1 MRNNGL
7 FRALKNNQAASL
19 FSRICVL
26 LAVCIVAVFLAS
38 CGLSK
43 NVVEVSEAQ
52 SVATSEAQS
61 VAASHIYG
69 SSFDKLPAVYFRYIP
84 AEGIS
89 ADSKIKFSEN
99 SPAKG
104 LRVLNYHF
112 ESVYGA
118 PQDISIIEI
127 DPRKY
132 RFKVVDHKGL
142 KRTSA
147 VAEEAGAVAAMNG
160 TFYDMKKGGSVCYLQ
175 IDGQVADTTK
185 GNDMRLRA
193 NGAVV
198 IRNGKLSVESWSPEK
213 EILYKECFLKDFN
226 RFNYA
231 DQTRHSKSEHTIH
244 SKYGNTIKRSQNKNV
259 SVMATMPLLIKDGY
273 AVELIYYK
281 GFSDKRHPRSVV
293 FEKDGKICLM
303 VIDGRS
309 KGNASGMTLDEVQR
323 YLQSMDNGKGCQNAV
338 NLDGGGSSTLWI
350 KPSSQY
356 TNTQATTAQTP
367 SAQSQSAQTPSSQ
380 TPSAQTQSGVV
391 NHPSDN
397 GKFDH
402 KGERRVANSI
412 IVVAK

>member
-19 FSRICVL
+19 CSRICVL
-26 LAVCIVAVFLAS
+26 LAACAIAVILPS
-38 CGLSK
+38 CGVA
-43 NVVEVSEAQ
+43 NRAVESSEG
-52 SVATSEAQS
+52 QS

-104 LRVLNYHF
+104 LRVINYHF

-175 IDGQVADTTK
+175 IDDQVADTTK
-185 GNDMRLRA
+185 GSDMRLRA

-198 IRNGKLSVESWSPEK
+198 IRKGNLSVEPWSPGKEK
-213 EILYKECFLKDFN
+213 EFRSNLK
-226 RFNYA
+226 
-231 DQTRHSKSEHTIH
+231 
-244 SKYGNTIKRSQNKNV
+244 NKT

-323 YLQSMDNGKGCQNAV
+323 YLQSIDNGKGCQNAV

-350 KPSSQY
+350 KPNSQH
-356 TNTQATTAQTP
+356 TNSQATTTQAATAQA
-367 SAQSQSAQTPSSQ
+367 S
-380 TPSAQTQSGVV
+380 SAQTQSGVI